1 MGKIIIES
9 DGSSGADEFERKVM
23 QLAENVGAQAVRVE
37 GRGGAWQV
45 EASGLPDEDLREMWN
60 EIDVDET
67 DGMA

>member
-9 DGSSGADEFERKVM
+9 DGLSGADELKQKVM
-23 QLAENVGAQAVRVE
+23 RLAESVGAQATRVE
-37 GRGGAWQV
+37 GHDDAWQV
-45 EASGLPDEDLREMWN
+45 EAPGLPDEDLREMWN

>member
-23 QLAENVGAQAVRVE
+23 QLGESVGAQATRVE
-37 GRGGAWQV
+37 GRDDAWHV
-45 EASGLPDEDLREMWN
+45 EAPGLPDEDLREMWN

>member
-9 DGSSGADEFERKVM
+9 DGSSGADELKQKVM
-23 QLAENVGAQAVRVE
+23 RLADSVGAQATPVE
-37 GRGGAWQV
+37 GRDGAWQV
-45 EASGLPDEDLREMWN
+45 EAPGLPDEDLREMWN